1 MSIRKTLFPPTWW
14 CLLISEHWRWF
25 GKCFLDNI
33 AAADQLQQC
42 SSGPRTLHDLSC
54 QFGTKGNFLKDKT
67 DSLKKHSFTQM
78 KNTNVWKYQ
87 LLFAGFSKE
96 MRQIAGGSQSGLRK
110 FLQQVHLF
118 KKNKQNIHNIE
129 SLVSYILWGG
139 RDRETRNVVWRKVG
153 ERIFQG
159 FQLISSGLELN
170 PGRRRHW
177 HWQGLVAKFSPP
189 HATLPASASAPA
201 AAAAA

>member
-1 MSIRKTLFPPTWW
+1 MSISKTFVCSPTWW
-14 CLLISEHWRWF
+14 CLLISEHWRGF

-67 DSLKKHSFTQM
+67 DFIKKS
-78 KNTNVWKYQ
+78 NEKYQ
-87 LLFAGFSKE
+87 CVKVSVVVCRVQQRDATNRRRFAVRSQKVST
-96 MRQIAGGSQSGLRK
+96 AGIY
-110 FLQQVHLF
+110 VHLF
-118 KKNKQNIHNIE
+118 KKNKKNIK

-170 PGRRRHW
+170 PGIDES
-177 HWQGLVAKFSPP
+177 QKSKF
-189 HATLPASASAPA
+189 
-201 AAAAA
+201 